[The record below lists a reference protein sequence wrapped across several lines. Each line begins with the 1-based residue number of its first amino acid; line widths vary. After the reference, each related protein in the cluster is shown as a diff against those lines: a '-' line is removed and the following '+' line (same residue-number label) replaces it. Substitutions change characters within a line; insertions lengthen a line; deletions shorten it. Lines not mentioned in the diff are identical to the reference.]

1 MWTLIEAILLMK
13 MLQNV
18 SHNSKL
24 GSGRVGLDE
33 FNSEFNIENKIF
45 GQWDFLKLN

>member
-1 MWTLIEAILLMK
+1 MK

-45 GQWDFLKLN
+45 GQWDFFKLN